1 MRRLAFLL
9 PLIVVLALIGAL
21 AWPILDGRDP
31 RRLPSV
37 LLDKPVPSFDLP
49 GLTPGA
55 SGLASAE
62 FTGPTRLGKPAL
74 VNVFA
79 SWCAPCR
86 LEIPRLAGLAGEGV
100 PVYGLAYKD
109 DPVATLGF
117 LEQLGN
123 PYRRIG
129 VDRDG
134 RVAIDFGVYG
144 VPETYVIDGE
154 GRIRHRLVG
163 EVTDR
168 IVRETLVPLLEELA
182 K

>member
-1 MRRLAFLL
+1 MRRLLFLL
-9 PLIVVLALIGAL
+9 PLLVVLALVGAL
-21 AWPILDGRDP
+21 AWPILEGRDP
-31 RRLPSV
+31 RQLPSV
-37 LLDKPVPSFDLP
+37 LLDKPVPAFDLP

-55 SGLASAE
+55 PGLTSAE
-62 FTGPTRLGKPAL
+62 FTGPDRLGKPAL

-86 LEIPRLAGLAGEGV
+86 LEIPRLAGLAAEGV

-134 RVAIDFGVYG
+134 RAAIDFGVYG

-154 GRIRHRLVG
+154 GRIRHRHVG

-168 IVRETLVPLLEELA
+168 IARETLVPLLEELA

>member
-1 MRRLAFLL
+1 MRRLVSLL
-9 PLIVVLALIGAL
+9 PLLLVVALLGVL

-31 RRLPSV
+31 RRIPSV
-37 LLDKPVPSFDLP
+37 LLDKPVPAFDLP
-49 GLTPGA
+49 GLVPGEP
-55 SGLASAE
+55 GMASAE
-62 FTGPTRLGKPAL
+62 FTGPARRGTPAL

-86 LEIPRLAGLAGEGV
+86 LEIPRLAGLAAEGV
-100 PVYGLAYKD
+100 PIYGLAYKD

-123 PYRRIG
+123 PYRQIG

-144 VPETYVIDGE
+144 VPETYVIDAE
-154 GRIRHRLVG
+154 GRIRYRHVG
-163 EVTDR
+163 EVTDKMA
-168 IVRETLVPLLEELA
+168 RETLVPLLQELTQ
-182 K
+182 